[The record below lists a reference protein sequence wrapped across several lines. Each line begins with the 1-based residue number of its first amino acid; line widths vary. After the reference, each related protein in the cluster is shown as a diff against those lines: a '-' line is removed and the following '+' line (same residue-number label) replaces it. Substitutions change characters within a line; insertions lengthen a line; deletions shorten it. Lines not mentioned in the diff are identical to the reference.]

1 MKIVNTFAL
10 VMVLFGSSAVA
21 QEGYDGT
28 FAFVDQTVVNAGENK
43 AEYDLYVNSL
53 PAFSHKA
60 HANQNCS
67 NCHTTPAENAANTDD
82 RTAELIGVDFSRY
95 LTQVGLELG
104 KCRVEILNDEILRGH
119 LNLEAPAFLVRHSE
133 FEGKAGLMKGD
144 VILKIGGKEAKD
156 PIATRARLIELR
168 DAGEVQRVEVEAI
181 RAGKKRTLDLLVAEL
196 TPPQE
201 PLRIGVQLEA
211 PSEALRSQLQLFE
224 NEGAIVT
231 NVIEDS
237 PAERVGIQ
245 EHDILLRADDSRLS
259 DLEDLREAVQASDG
273 KPIHMVVMRGG
284 KEVELDVVA
293 EREDT
298 QPQLTWCPGTQFNL
312 ESDGVRWFVSPESNS
327 IRTGYYFDPHTYQP
341 NTETWSRIYLDDYSA
356 RFADLIEEERLLNDG
371 KDSDDDGNDSDG
383 FKDKKEE

>member
-1 MKIVNTFAL
+1 MKIVNAFAL
-10 VMVLFGSSAVA
+10 AMVLFVSTVVA
-21 QEGYDGT
+21 QEGYDST
-28 FAFVDQTVVNAGENK
+28 FAFVDQAAVNADENK

-53 PAFSHKA
+53 PAFSHQS
-60 HANQNCS
+60 HANQQCS
-67 NCHTTPAENAANTDD
+67 NCHATPAEKAEHVGADPA
-82 RTAELIGVDFSRY
+82 AELIGVDFSRY

-104 KCRVEILNDEILRGH
+104 NCRVEILNDEILRGH
-119 LNLEAPAFLVRHSE
+119 LRLESPALLVRHSD

-181 RAGKKRTLDLLVAEL
+181 RAGKKQTLDVLVAEL

-211 PSEALRSQLQLFE
+211 PSDALRSQLQLFE

-237 PAERVGIQ
+237 PAEKVGIQ
-245 EHDILLRADDSRLS
+245 QHDILLRADDSRLS
-259 DLEDLREAVQASDG
+259 DLEDLREVVQASGG

-312 ESDGVRWFVSPESNS
+312 ESDGVRWFVSPDSTS
-327 IRTGYYFDPHTYQP
+327 IRGDYYFTPHSYQR
-341 NTETWSRIYLDDYSA
+341 NAETWSRIYLNDYSA
-356 RFADLIEEERLLNDG
+356 QFADQIEEERTLEEA
-371 KDSDDDGNDSDG
+371 KDRDDDGFRDE
-383 FKDKKEE
+383 KDE

>member
-1 MKIVNTFAL
+1 MKLKIVNTFAM
-10 VMVLFGSSAVA
+10 VMVLFASSAVA
-21 QEGYDGT
+21 QEAYDGT
-28 FAFVDQTVVNAGENK
+28 FAFVDQTAVNADENK
-43 AEYDLYVNSL
+43 SSDFYVNTL
-53 PAFSHKA
+53 PPFSHKA
-60 HANQNCS
+60 HANQQCG
-67 NCHTTPAENAANTDD
+67 NCHTAQPSVQAELVRAD
-82 RTAELIGVDFSRY
+82 RTLDLVSLDFPSY
-95 LTQVGLELG
+95 AMHVGLQLG
-104 KCRVEILNDEILRGH
+104 SCRVEILNDEILRGH
-119 LNLEAPAFLVRHSE
+119 LQLETPALLVRHSD
-133 FEGKAGLMKGD
+133 FEGEAGLMKGD

-168 DAGEVQRVEVEAI
+168 DAGELLRVEVEAI
-181 RAGKKRTLDLLVAEL
+181 RAGKKQTLEVLVAEL

-237 PAERVGIQ
+237 PAEKVGIQ

-259 DLEDLREAVQASDG
+259 NLEDLREAVQASGG

-312 ESDGVRWFVSPESNS
+312 ESDGVRWFVSPDATS
-327 IRTGYYFDPHTYQP
+327 IGGDYYFTPHSSQR
-341 NTETWSRIYLDDYSA
+341 NAESWSRIYLKDYTA
-356 RFADLIEEERLLNDG
+356 RSADLIEEERLLKDG
-371 KDSDDDGNDSDG
+371 KDSDDDGVN
-383 FKDKKEE
+383 DKKDE